1 MKYHDSPIHPDVL
14 HHHIGPYCNL
24 RIFVIYSMHI
34 EFTKFVKFV
43 TTCEDLRGIP
53 WPKGLLTPSVETPPE
68 RLCYLESISQPKIF
82 DICFGCWIS
91 PFFTPLADQAPPELI
106 NCTGTI
112 PKGGRSVFKGS
123 VLIYCN

>member
-1 MKYHDSPIHPDVL
+1 MAK
-14 HHHIGPYCNL
+14 
-24 RIFVIYSMHI
+24 
-34 EFTKFVKFV
+34 
-43 TTCEDLRGIP
+43 GIAN
-53 WPKGLLTPSVETPPE
+53 PSVETP
-68 RLCYLESISQPKIF
+68 LKIF